1 MKIRIKKSSKL
12 IQEKE
17 LSMSKKGGYDFLQY
31 YNKFLNKDSK
41 DYLFN
46 KKIILYDLETKGL
59 LPSPY
64 IHQFA
69 ALEFDLSQTGLEGID
84 VNNLVAKDAFIA
96 KCYYSYED
104 MRGQDKSFQ
113 KKRANF
119 RYAFSDAYNKERD
132 LMKISTY
139 PYLTTY
145 ITALLTTRYDAT
157 KKKYITQMNISKNN
171 MPKLYGAMVF
181 GMALAKLEI
190 LRKADKD
197 TKAQPIQI
205 QDLNVDYVNF
215 IEVIKEKYKNDRVF
229 NNDKVIQDGLGM
241 YFDNLNKNTILKEI
255 YDSLVPSPKT
265 TIVAAQAGFQK
276 PNYLNG
282 LSHFWNFISRLKAN
296 FPITHTEPD
305 YYKKYNPFSLTMK
318 KITDEIGMS
327 YGENKQ
333 FTKYKTFPL
342 KKYVSYN
349 DDLARAESDKQF
361 AQNYR
366 LFVPNTKTRA
376 FNRNDTVVPDE
387 VPGQPKPPSYRTTL
401 VSEKHALESF
411 LDWFGNKNK
420 EEGKFLLMGQNIA
433 AFDNA
438 VIQNRAKKYGLQS
451 KFVNNFFDSMMFDT
465 LSFFKSAFIPTM
477 KFFEKVQEDIDKY
490 SKTVFDLYAQ
500 RKTPEQQPGDFNPV
514 YESLVTANLKLEAMR
529 KKYPNLRSKLDG
541 LMVMFYGENHVQTHT
556 ADDDCEQLLRIFLPT
571 FQEVKVL
578 IDFFGDTLYDVQNI
592 LQNVF
597 GKGYTIN
604 LGITSYPSPSQSV
617 SGTNPVKTELNV
629 GEVDKIASKLK
640 NDIMVY
646 AEFDPSTEKITVYGN
661 KDFDNEYSGFNAVF
675 GGKTNK
681 VFDLLKP
688 KDYNKIQLTL
698 QNSTTPQGQ
707 KLAKKYPLG
716 ILNRLEEFLKVLF
729 KNYII
734 DTYNREDYDQV
745 FDLMKNSR
753 TDTIDL
759 LKKIIK
765 NNFKTRPPKAY
776 DFEKKYLDYN
786 FYAKYNADA
795 TTVKENKKRIK
806 LKILKEN
813 KNGKT
818 TRNQR
823 A

>member
-1 MKIRIKKSSKL
+1 MKIKIKKSSKL
-12 IQEKE
+12 IQEKDA
-17 LSMSKKGGYDFLQY
+17 SMSKKDGYDFLQY
-31 YNKFLNKDSK
+31 YNKFLNKNSE

-69 ALEFDLSQTGLEGID
+69 ALEFDLSQDGLEGID
-84 VNNLVAKDAFIA
+84 VNNLVAEDAFIA
-96 KCYYSYED
+96 KCYYNYYD
-104 MRGQDKSFQ
+104 MKDQDDGF
-113 KKRANF
+113 KRKRTDF
-119 RYAFSDAYNKERD
+119 RIKFSTAYWAERNQ
-132 LMKISTY
+132 LKTSTY

-145 ITALLTTRYDAT
+145 ITALLTET
-157 KKKYITQMNISKNN
+157 KKDEKYITEMNISKNN

-190 LRKADKD
+190 FRKKDKS
-197 TKAQPIQI
+197 TNAELIQI
-205 QDLNVDYVNF
+205 EDLNVDYVNF
-215 IEVIKEKYKNDRVF
+215 IEVIKEKYIDNSVF
-229 NNDKVIQDGLGM
+229 NNDKVIQKGLKK
-241 YFDNLNKNTILKEI
+241 YFDGLNKNTILKQI
-255 YDSLVPSPKT
+255 YDSFPRPLRISVN
-265 TIVAAQAGFQK
+265 AARNKFRTNEK
-276 PNYLNG
+276 YLNE
-282 LSHFWNFISRLKAN
+282 LSDFWNFISRLKAN

-305 YYKKYNPFSLTMK
+305 YYERYNPFSLTMK

-342 KKYVSYN
+342 EKYVEYN
-349 DDLARAESDKQF
+349 NALADAEDDSEF

-366 LFVPNTKTRA
+366 AFVPNPKTET
-376 FNRNDTVVPDE
+376 FNRNDTVVPDKL
-387 VPGQPKPPSYRTTL
+387 PDGTQPSSYQTRL

-411 LDWFGNKNK
+411 LNWFGKKNK
-420 EEGKFLLMGQNIA
+420 EKGKFLLMGQNIA

-438 VIQNRAKKYGLQS
+438 VIQNRAKKYGLEN
-451 KFVNNFFDSMMFDT
+451 KFIDNFFDSMMFDT

-477 KFFEKVQEDIDKY
+477 KFFEKVQEDINKY
-490 SKTVFDLYAQ
+490 SKTVYDLIDQ
-500 RKTPEQQPGDFNPV
+500 RKTSEQKPEDFKPV
-514 YESLVTANLKLEAMR
+514 IDSLAGANLKLEAMR
-529 KKYPNLRSKLDG
+529 EKYPNLRSKLDG
-541 LMVMFYGENHVQTHT
+541 LMVMFYGNKHVQTHT

-597 GKGYTIN
+597 GPGYTIN
-604 LGITSYPSPSQSV
+604 LGITSYQPPSQAVPGKKQQKSRL
-617 SGTNPVKTELNV
+617 KV
-629 GEVDKIASKLK
+629 GEVEKIASKLK

-646 AEFDPSTEKITVYGN
+646 AEFDPATEQITVYGN
-661 KDFDNEYSGFNAVF
+661 KDFDAEYPGFNAVF
-675 GGKTNK
+675 GVQSSK

-688 KDYNKIQLTL
+688 KDYQTIQSIL
-698 QNSTTPQGQ
+698 NNPNTPQAK

-716 ILNRLEEFLKVLF
+716 ILDRLGVFLKVLF
-729 KNYII
+729 KNYITS
-734 DTYNREDYDQV
+734 TYNRGEYDQV

-753 TDTIDL
+753 IETINL

-765 NNFKTRPPKAY
+765 DKLVGPIKPPKPY
-776 DFEKKYLDYN
+776 NFEEKYLDHD
-786 FYAKYNADA
+786 FYAKHNTDA

-806 LKILKEN
+806 LRILKER

-818 TRNQR
+818 RLQ
-823 A
+823 